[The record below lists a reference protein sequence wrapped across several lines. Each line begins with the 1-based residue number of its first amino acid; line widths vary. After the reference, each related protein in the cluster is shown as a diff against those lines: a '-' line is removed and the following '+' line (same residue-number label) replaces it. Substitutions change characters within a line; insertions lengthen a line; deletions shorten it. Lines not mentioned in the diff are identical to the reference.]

1 MVKTILEKIKGK
13 NSSLNFPLLKIGNI
27 IKEARLSR
35 NQSVSEL
42 ATDLKISIQQ
52 LKAIEEGR
60 EDLLPES
67 VFVKAMVKRISERLK
82 LDTSFIESELD
93 KPEDTVKI
101 EEIIEEVSNSK
112 KNKYFKKSQLAF
124 FALIAISGI
133 IGYLFSSLIFNFFV
147 ETKVD
152 IYQKELIEKSDN
164 N

>member
-1 MVKTILEKIKGK
+1 MEKIKGK

-82 LDTSFIESELD
+82 VDTSFIESELD

-101 EEIIEEVSNSK
+101 EEVIEEVSNSK

-152 IYQKELIEKSDN
+152 IDQKELIEEIR
-164 N
+164 

>member
-1 MVKTILEKIKGK
+1 MEKIKVK
-13 NSSLNFPLLKIGNI
+13 NSSLNFPLKKIGNF

>member
-1 MVKTILEKIKGK
+1 MEKIKGK
-13 NSSLNFPLLKIGNI
+13 NSSLNFPLIKIGNI

-93 KPEDTVKI
+93 KPEDKVKI
-101 EEIIEEVSNSK
+101 EEIIEEVSNSRE
-112 KNKYFKKSQLAF
+112 NKDSKKSRLAF

-152 IYQKELIEKSDN
+152 IDQKELIEKIR
-164 N
+164 

>member
-1 MVKTILEKIKGK
+1 LEKIKGK
-13 NSSLNFPLLKIGNI
+13 NSSLNFPLQKIGNF

-67 VFVKAMVKRISERLK
+67 VFVKAMIKRISERLK

-152 IYQKELIEKSDN
+152 IDQKELIEEIR
-164 N
+164 

>member
-1 MVKTILEKIKGK
+1 MEKIKGK

-152 IYQKELIEKSDN
+152 IDQKELIEEIR
-164 N
+164 

>member
-1 MVKTILEKIKGK
+1 LEKIKGK

-152 IYQKELIEKSDN
+152 IDQKELIEEIR
-164 N
+164 

>member
-1 MVKTILEKIKGK
+1 MEKIKGK

-112 KNKYFKKSQLAF
+112 ENKYFKKSQLAF

-133 IGYLFSSLIFNFFV
+133 IGYLFSSLIFNFFI

-152 IYQKELIEKSDN
+152 IYQNELIEKSN
-164 N
+164 NN

>member
-1 MVKTILEKIKGK
+1 MEKIKGK
-13 NSSLNFPLLKIGNI
+13 NSSLNFSLQKIGNF

-152 IYQKELIEKSDN
+152 IDQKELIEEIR
-164 N
+164 

>member
-1 MVKTILEKIKGK
+1 MEKIKGK
-13 NSSLNFPLLKIGNI
+13 NSSLNFPLQKIGNF

-42 ATDLKISIQQ
+42 AADLKISVQQ

-67 VFVKAMVKRISERLK
+67 VFVKAMIKRISERLK

-93 KPEDTVKI
+93 KPEDKVKI
-101 EEIIEEVSNSK
+101 EEIIEEVSNSRE
-112 KNKYFKKSQLAF
+112 NKDFKKSQLAF

-147 ETKVD
+147 ETRLD
-152 IYQKELIEKSDN
+152 IDQKELIEKIK
-164 N
+164 

>member
-1 MVKTILEKIKGK
+1 MEKIKGK

-67 VFVKAMVKRISERLK
+67 VFVKAMIKRISERLK

-93 KPEDTVKI
+93 KPEDKIKI
-101 EEIIEEVSNSK
+101 EEIIEEVSNSRE
-112 KNKYFKKSQLAF
+112 NKDFQKSQLAF

-147 ETKVD
+147 DTKVD

-164 N
+164 Y

>member
-1 MVKTILEKIKGK
+1 MENIKDK
-13 NSSLNFPLLKIGNI
+13 NSSLNFPLQKIGNF

-82 LDTSFIESELD
+82 LDTSLIESELD

-152 IYQKELIEKSDN
+152 IDQKELIEKIR
-164 N
+164 

>member
-1 MVKTILEKIKGK
+1 MEKIKGK

-152 IYQKELIEKSDN
+152 IDQKELIKKIR
-164 N
+164 

>member
-1 MVKTILEKIKGK
+1 MEKIKGK

-67 VFVKAMVKRISERLK
+67 VFVKAMIKRISERLK

-93 KPEDTVKI
+93 KPEDKVKI

-112 KNKYFKKSQLAF
+112 ENKYFKKSQLAF

-152 IYQKELIEKSDN
+152 IDQKELIEKIR
-164 N
+164 

>member
-1 MVKTILEKIKGK
+1 MEKIKGK

-52 LKAIEEGR
+52 LEAIEEGR

-152 IYQKELIEKSDN
+152 IDQKELIEEIR
-164 N
+164 

>member
-1 MVKTILEKIKGK
+1 MEKIRGK
-13 NSSLNFPLLKIGNI
+13 NSSLNFPLQKIGNY

-42 ATDLKISIQQ
+42 ATDLKISVQQ

-67 VFVKAMVKRISERLK
+67 VFVKAMIKRISERLK
-82 LDTSFIESELD
+82 LDISFIESELD
-93 KPEDTVKI
+93 KPEDEIKI
-101 EEIIEEVSNSK
+101 DEIIEEVSNSRD
-112 KNKYFKKSQLAF
+112 NKESKKSPLVF

-147 ETKVD
+147 NTKVD
-152 IYQKELIEKSDN
+152 IDQKEFIEKIR
-164 N
+164 

>member
-1 MVKTILEKIKGK
+1 MEKIKSK
-13 NSSLNFPLLKIGNI
+13 NSGLNFPLQKIGNF

-42 ATDLKISIQQ
+42 ATDLKISVQQ

-67 VFVKAMVKRISERLK
+67 VFVKAMIKRISERLK
-82 LDTSFIESELD
+82 LDISFIENEFY
-93 KPEDTVKI
+93 KPEDEIKI
-101 EEIIEEVSNSK
+101 EEIIEEVSNSRE
-112 KNKYFKKSQLAF
+112 NKDSKKSQLAF

-147 ETKVD
+147 DTNVD
-152 IYQKELIEKSDN
+152 INQKELLEEIR
-164 N
+164 

>member
-1 MVKTILEKIKGK
+1 MEKIKGK
-13 NSSLNFPLLKIGNI
+13 NSSLNFPLQKIGNF

-67 VFVKAMVKRISERLK
+67 VFVKAMIKRISERLK

-152 IYQKELIEKSDN
+152 IDQKELIEEIR
-164 N
+164 

>member
-1 MVKTILEKIKGK
+1 MENIKGK
-13 NSSLNFPLLKIGNI
+13 NSRLNFPLQKIGSF

-82 LDTSFIESELD
+82 LDISFIESELD

-152 IYQKELIEKSDN
+152 IDQKELIEKSDN

>member
-1 MVKTILEKIKGK
+1 MEKIKGK

-124 FALIAISGI
+124 FALITISGI

-152 IYQKELIEKSDN
+152 IDQKELIEEIR
-164 N
+164 

>member
-1 MVKTILEKIKGK
+1 MEKIKGK
-13 NSSLNFPLLKIGNI
+13 NSNLNFPLIKIGNI

-101 EEIIEEVSNSK
+101 EEIIEEVSNAK

-152 IYQKELIEKSDN
+152 IDQKELIEEIR
-164 N
+164 

>member
-1 MVKTILEKIKGK
+1 LEKIKGK

-101 EEIIEEVSNSK
+101 EEVIEEVSNSK

-152 IYQKELIEKSDN
+152 IDQKELIEEIR
-164 N
+164 